1 MGTRSRIL
9 SRRPHPNIAMNSP
22 RILCTA
28 AIATWIA
35 QTPLWLMAGMG
46 LLMTAT
52 SPGQTANTNPVGF
65 VTLSI
70 QPGYNAIGPAMV
82 NPPVFQSTVAGAT
95 GSSITFS
102 QGATAVNLAGLLQP
116 NTRYFV
122 EISGPGTNFATYVG
136 DVMEVD
142 VAATIASANNVLT
155 VKLAGFNTLNA
166 PLPDL
171 TGYSAMIRP
180 HVTIGQVFGTLGNIL
195 LKGSGSAGSSDQVLF
210 YDRATGGFTAYW
222 FRANAGGTI
231 AQWRSLDGADT
242 TDYSTLPIEP
252 GAGVFVLRQAA
263 NPAVDISFTGAVRTN
278 DLQQPLASGF
288 NLVAPALPVGHS
300 PAMLKMNV
308 AGGFI
313 GAGSAGS
320 ADQILFLDPATGGYA
335 TYWFRAN
342 GSGSVQQW
350 RSLDASNPMDYMND
364 TTLFEGTKAMFI
376 LKTAADPNY
385 VYPISVLNLGN

>member
-1 MGTRSRIL
+1 
-9 SRRPHPNIAMNSP
+9 
-22 RILCTA
+22 
-28 AIATWIA
+28 
-35 QTPLWLMAGMG
+35 
-46 LLMTAT
+46 MTAS
-52 SPGQTANTNPVGF
+52 SPAETAISNPVGF

-70 QPGYNAIGPAMV
+70 QPGYNVIGPAMA

-95 GSSITFS
+95 GSTITFG
-102 QGATAVNLAGLLQP
+102 QGGATVNLATLLQD

-122 EISGPGTNFATYVG
+122 EISKPSGNVASYVG

-155 VKLAGFNTLNA
+155 VKAAGFNTLSA

-195 LKGSGSAGSSDQVLF
+195 LHGSGSAGSADQVLF
-210 YDRATGGFTAYW
+210 YDRTTGGFTAYW

-231 AQWRSLDGADT
+231 AQWRSLDGADA

-252 GAGVFVLRQAA
+252 GAGVFVLRQAT
-263 NPAVDISFTGAVRTN
+263 NPAVNIPFVGAVRTN
-278 DLQQPLASGF
+278 DLQKPLAEGF
-288 NLVAPALPVGHS
+288 NLVAQALPAGHS
-300 PAMLKMNV
+300 PAMLNMNI
-308 AGGFI
+308 AGGFV

-342 GSGSVQQW
+342 GSGTVQQW
-350 RSLDASNPMDYMND
+350 RSLDANNTTDYMND
-364 TTLFEGTKAMFI
+364 TTFFDGTKAMFI
-376 LKTAADPNY
+376 LKTADAPNY
-385 VYPISVLNLGN
+385 YYPISALNLGN